1 MYCPKCSCHAGLD
14 GSRFCRSCG
23 FRLDGVVQ
31 LLARNG
37 APEGFVQSAP
47 VVVSKPASPRK
58 EGIRKGGKLLFGAI
72 AFFPLFFGLCF
83 PFDSPGPLLIPAFVF
98 FAGMMR
104 MLYAQLF
111 EDAVPETPVAYP
123 PFVPQ
128 VAITPPQPV
137 SFLPGNHHPTQAAQ
151 TPHVSQAAL
160 PQANVPTT
168 GNLVMPPSVTEQ
180 PTYPLNR
187 S

>member
-1 MYCPKCSCHAGLD
+1 
-14 GSRFCRSCG
+14 
-23 FRLDGVVQ
+23 LDGVVQ

-37 APEGFVQSAP
+37 APEGFIQSAP
-47 VVVSKPASPRK
+47 PVAPKSPSPRK
-58 EGIRKGGKLLFGAI
+58 EGIRKGGKILFGAI

-83 PFDSPGPLLIPAFVF
+83 VFDSPGPLVIPAFVF
-98 FAGMMR
+98 FAGLMR

-111 EDAVPETPVAYP
+111 EDAVPEVPVFYQP
-123 PFVPQ
+123 VVQPFAV
-128 VAITPPQPV
+128 TPPPPV
-137 SFLPGNHHPTQAAQ
+137 SFLPGSYQPQA
-151 TPHVSQAAL
+151 TL

-180 PTYPLNR
+180 QTYPLNR

>member
-1 MYCPKCSCHAGLD
+1 
-14 GSRFCRSCG
+14 
-23 FRLDGVVQ
+23 LDGVAQ

-47 VVVSKPASPRK
+47 VVVPKSPSPRK
-58 EGIRKGGKLLFGAI
+58 EGIRKGGKILFGAI

-83 PFDSPGPLLIPAFVF
+83 VVDNPGPLIIPAFVF
-98 FAGMMR
+98 FLGLMR

-111 EDAVPETPVAYP
+111 EDAAPEPSVVYHPVVQPLA
-123 PFVPQ
+123 
-128 VAITPPQPV
+128 VAPPQPV
-137 SFLPGNHHPTQAAQ
+137 SFLPGSYQP
-151 TPHVSQAAL
+151 

-180 PTYPLNR
+180 QTYPLKR

>member
-1 MYCPKCSCHAGLD
+1 MYCPKCGCHAGPD
-14 GSRFCRSCG
+14 GSRFCRGCG

-31 LLARNG
+31 LLTRNG
-37 APEGFVQSAP
+37 APEGFLQSAP
-47 VVVSKPASPRK
+47 VIAPKSSSPRK
-58 EGIRKGGKLLFGAI
+58 EGIRRGGKILFGAI

-83 PFDSPGPLLIPAFVF
+83 VFDSPGPLVIPAFVF
-98 FAGMMR
+98 FAGLMR

-111 EDAVPETPVAYP
+111 EDAVPESPVIYQPVVQPVAVAP
-123 PFVPQ
+123 PP
-128 VAITPPQPV
+128 PV
-137 SFLPGNHHPTQAAQ
+137 SFLTGSYQPPQA
-151 TPHVSQAAL
+151 SL

-180 PTYPLNR
+180 QTYPLNR